1 MSVNE
6 NYVATN
12 FANRWLFRWRF
23 DFSGNKSPRIGG
35 WFPATR
41 FEDMASTVNKDGL
54 AWASVEGK
62 HFITKEVKVFVQC
75 HGEDFIN
82 FQHLALW
89 ISSGGRAT
97 QRTFG
102 MRLEHR
108 YGILNCYE
116 TGTIEE
122 GARGGTDQY
131 PEWTRV

>member
-1 MSVNE
+1 MSADE

-23 DFSGNKSPRIGG
+23 DFYGNKSPRIGG

-41 FEDMASTVNKDGL
+41 LEDMASTVNKDGL
-54 AWASVEGK
+54 ARASIEGK

-75 HGEDFIN
+75 LGEDFLN
-82 FQHLALW
+82 FQHLDLY
-89 ISSGGRAT
+89 IYSNGRAS
-97 QRTFG
+97 QRTYA

-116 TGTIEE
+116 TGIIEE
-122 GARGGTDQY
+122 GIRGAVDHY
-131 PEWTRV
+131 PEWTRF